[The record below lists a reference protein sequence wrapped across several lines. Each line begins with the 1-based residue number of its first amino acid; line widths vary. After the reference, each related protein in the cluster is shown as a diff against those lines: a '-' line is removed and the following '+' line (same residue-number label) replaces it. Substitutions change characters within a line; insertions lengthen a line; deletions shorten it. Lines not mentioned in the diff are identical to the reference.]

1 MDEINSIIQLAAQT
15 LLDKY
20 GDDFRLEEG
29 DSKVFTLNNG
39 TLVLSIDNGELDV
52 QLINGEPIK
61 LDVTYSMFK

>member
-52 QLINGEPIK
+52 QLDKWRANQVGRYILN
-61 LDVTYSMFK
+61 V